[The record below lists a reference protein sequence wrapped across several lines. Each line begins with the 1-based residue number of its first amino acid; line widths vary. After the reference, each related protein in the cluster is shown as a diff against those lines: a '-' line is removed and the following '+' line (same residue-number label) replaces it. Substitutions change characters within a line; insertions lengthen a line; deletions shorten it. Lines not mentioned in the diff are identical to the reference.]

1 MTTSHDL
8 VQSLLG
14 SLGTASVAPIELL
27 DSLATDPST
36 AETLAATHGIDQ
48 TTVYRAFDPFHREA
62 LVSDADGAYA
72 LTGLGAVIRYQY
84 HRILDAGPADREAL
98 TFIAA
103 SPHRAQLLDRLSET
117 PARKADLSRDETD
130 PSRTTVHRAVE
141 AFIDRGWVARDPA
154 TGQYATTADG
164 RVVLEQYTAF
174 KTAIEQA
181 LSRAA
186 FLRCCPPDVE
196 DIPLDALAAARQ
208 VVNDVTTPDRTLA
221 ALEDAIDAGV
231 TELRA
236 FQSHVSTRLAE
247 IYDPVVRSDAP
258 MEIITTDRILT
269 QLPDDGRYSEHVRRG
284 LRAKNVTLL
293 VVPGLETLPIGLAIH
308 KDDMVVMMPATP
320 GQVPDGDGSFQAGM
334 IVGTESALL
343 DWANEFYE
351 RYRAEARSP
360 LQHVIQGLLRRI
372 RAGGS
377 GSGQWSVRSGE

>member
-1 MTTSHDL
+1 MTTARDL
-8 VQSLLG
+8 VKSLLG
-14 SLGTASVAPIELL
+14 SLGAASVAPVTLL
-27 DSLATDPST
+27 DTLATEPST
-36 AETLAATHGIDQ
+36 AETLAAAHEIDQ
-48 TTVYRAFDPFHREA
+48 TTVYRALDPFRR
-62 LVSDADGAYA
+62 DAFNIDEDGSYA

-84 HRILDAGPADREAL
+84 HRILDAGPADRDTLA
-98 TFIAA
+98 FIAA
-103 SPHRAQLLDRLSET
+103 SPHRARLLDRLSEA
-117 PARKADLSRDETD
+117 PARKADLSRGETD

-141 AFIDRGWVARDPA
+141 AFLDRGWIVRDPA

-164 RVVLEQYTAF
+164 RAVLEQYTALE
-174 KTAIEQA
+174 TAIEQA

-186 FLRCCPPDVE
+186 FLRCCPPE
-196 DIPLDALAAARQ
+196 IENIPLDALAAARQ
-208 VVNDVTTPDRTLA
+208 VVNDVTAPDRTLA
-221 ALEDAIDAGV
+221 AFEDAVDAGV

-293 VVPGLETLPIGLAIH
+293 VVPGLDTLPIGLAIH
-308 KDDMVVMMPATP
+308 TDDMVVMMPATP

-334 IVGTESALL
+334 IVGTEPALL
-343 DWANEFYE
+343 DWANDLYE

-360 LQHVIQGLLRRI
+360 LQHDIQSLLRRI

>member
-1 MTTSHDL
+1 MTTSRDL

-14 SLGTASVAPIELL
+14 SLGTASVPPITLL
-27 DSLATDPST
+27 DSIATDRST
-36 AETLAATHGIDQ
+36 AETLAARHGIDQ
-48 TTVYRAFDPFHREA
+48 TTVYRAFDPLHQES
-62 LVSDADGAYA
+62 LISDADGAYA

-84 HRILDAGPADREAL
+84 HRILDAGPADRDAL
-98 TFIAA
+98 AFIAA
-103 SPHRAQLLDRLSET
+103 SPHRARLLARLSEA
-117 PARKADLSRDETD
+117 PARKADLCRRETD

-141 AFIDRGWVARDPA
+141 AFLDRGWVARVPA

-164 RVVLEQYTAF
+164 RAVVEQYTALE
-174 KTAIEQA
+174 TAIEQA

-186 FLRCCPPDVE
+186 FLQCCPPEIE

-208 VVNDVTTPDRTLA
+208 VVNDVTAPDRTLA
-221 ALEDAIDAGV
+221 ALDDAVDAGV

-269 QLPDDGRYSEHVRRG
+269 KLPDDGRYSEHVRRG

-293 VVPGLETLPIGLAIH
+293 VVPGLDTLPIGLAIH
-308 KDDMVVMMPATP
+308 TDDMVVMMPATP

-334 IVGTESALL
+334 IVGTEPGLL
-343 DWANEFYE
+343 DWANDLYE

>member
-1 MTTSHDL
+1 MTTARDL

-14 SLGTASVAPIELL
+14 SLGTASVAPITLF
-27 DSLATDPST
+27 DTLATEPST
-36 AETLAATHGIDQ
+36 AETLAATHEIDQ
-48 TTVYRAFDPFHREA
+48 TTVYRALDPFRR
-62 LVSDADGAYA
+62 DAFIIDEDGSYA
-72 LTGLGAVIRYQY
+72 LTGLGAVVRYQY
-84 HRILDAGPADREAL
+84 HRILDAGPAGRDAL
-98 TFIAA
+98 AFIAA

-141 AFIDRGWVARDPA
+141 AFLDRGWVSRDPA

-174 KTAIEQA
+174 ETAIEQA

-334 IVGTESALL
+334 IVGTEPALL
-343 DWANEFYE
+343 DWANELYE
-351 RYRAEARSP
+351 RYRAEA
-360 LQHVIQGLLRRI
+360 
-372 RAGGS
+372 
-377 GSGQWSVRSGE
+377 